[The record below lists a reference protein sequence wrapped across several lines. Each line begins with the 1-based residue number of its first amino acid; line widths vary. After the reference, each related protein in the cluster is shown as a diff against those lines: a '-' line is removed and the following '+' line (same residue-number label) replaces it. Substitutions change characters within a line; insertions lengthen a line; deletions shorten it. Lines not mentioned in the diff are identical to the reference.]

1 MPYLQVVVKTPDF
14 SYDYIVRF
22 INEKCFHLT
31 KKIDLIL
38 KIGVKNLK
46 VHHGLFFV

>member
-1 MPYLQVVVKTPDF
+1 MQDLQVVVKTDF
-14 SYDYIVRF
+14 SYDYIVGF
-22 INEKCFHLT
+22 INKKCFHLT

-46 VHHGLFFV
+46 VHYGLFFV